1 MLEGTQIMGTAD
13 DDPADMVWARPA
25 ISVTGFTSTPVDQAV
40 NAVPATAQARLNLRV
55 PPGMDA
61 AEVAEA
67 TKKHLEAKVP
77 WGAQIAV
84 EVEDINNPFT
94 AHTDGPAMQKF
105 GTCLSAAY
113 GNKDLTING
122 SGGSIPLCAELL
134 EAVPHAEL
142 ALFGVEEPQSTI
154 HSPDESVDP
163 TEIENI
169 AIAEAG
175 FLLSYGK

>member
-1 MLEGTQIMGTAD
+1 MLDGTQIMGTTE

-61 AEVAEA
+61 AEVAQA
-67 TKKHLEAKVP
+67 VKTHLEAKVP
-77 WGAQIAV
+77 WGATIKV

-105 GTCLSAAY
+105 GKCLSAAY
-113 GNKDLTING
+113 ENKDLTVVG

-134 EAVPHAEL
+134 TAVPNAEL

-169 AIAEAG
+169 AVAEAA
-175 FLLSYGK
+175 FLKTYR